1 MNKLINIFIKLSLL
15 LCYPFSFF
23 SSRKKSVWIFSSGH
37 HFRDNPKYLFLY
49 VINNQPEITAVWI
62 SRNRE
67 LVNELKAKGYLAEY
81 YMSLRGIR
89 YILRA
94 KLCITEAGIATVNL
108 WFSGGM
114 KNINLWHGIPLKKVG
129 IGNKHYFFP
138 KERTVRNIKKWLW
151 VRAVWLFE
159 RNPDFLLVTSEY
171 YRDVMRQ
178 AFAARDENIFI
189 TGQPR
194 NDVLFSSITG
204 AVSDD
209 IEEQLQLV
217 NSDTSDKHILCMPT
231 FRDSALS
238 WIEGSGLDFDKL
250 NIKLQQINTTLWL
263 KLHPL
268 DVSNS
273 IKPLAFSNI
282 KILSGN
288 IDMYPLLKSFD
299 ALVTDYSSIYF
310 DYLLLNRPTIFFAY
324 DLENYLSV
332 DRDMYFEYDDM
343 TPGPIVKTQS
353 ELEQEIISI
362 AKSKDEYASERQKIR
377 NRVYDYRGGEASE
390 HIFRELESRYLH

>member
-1 MNKLINIFIKLSLL
+1 
-15 LCYPFSFF
+15 
-23 SSRKKSVWIFSSGH
+23 
-37 HFRDNPKYLFLY
+37 
-49 VINNQPEITAVWI
+49 
-62 SRNRE
+62 
-67 LVNELKAKGYLAEY
+67 
-81 YMSLRGIR
+81 
-89 YILRA
+89 
-94 KLCITEAGIATVNL
+94 
-108 WFSGGM
+108 
-114 KNINLWHGIPLKKVG
+114 
-129 IGNKHYFFP
+129 
-138 KERTVRNIKKWLW
+138 
-151 VRAVWLFE
+151 
-159 RNPDFLLVTSEY
+159 
-171 YRDVMRQ
+171 
-178 AFAARDENIFI
+178 
-189 TGQPR
+189 
-194 NDVLFSSITG
+194 
-204 AVSDD
+204 
-209 IEEQLQLV
+209 
-217 NSDTSDKHILCMPT
+217 MPT

-332 DRDMYFEYDDM
+332 DRDMYFDYDEM
-343 TPGPIVKTQS
+343 TPGPIIKTQS